1 MIYLLLYLLLYL
13 NQLYQSKSIR
23 HMMINFLLYYL
34 DPLKTILPIKLFI
47 YNILLL
53 MNIFI
58 SLISLNLSSL
68 LYIEEISLSFAYVL
82 LTFELNIVLIKN

>member
-13 NQLYQSKSIR
+13 NQLYQSKLIT

-34 DPLKTILPIKLFI
+34 DPLKTILPIKLFL